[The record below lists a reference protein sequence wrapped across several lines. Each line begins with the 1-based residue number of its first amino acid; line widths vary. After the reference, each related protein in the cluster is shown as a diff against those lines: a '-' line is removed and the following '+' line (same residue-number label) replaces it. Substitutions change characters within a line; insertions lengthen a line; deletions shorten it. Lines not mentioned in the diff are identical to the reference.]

1 MAKALLGNAVL
12 ADDLPYVTGSIGLL
26 GTRPSWNLMNECDTL
41 LMVGNT
47 LPYAEFLPADGQARA
62 VQIDINPRNV
72 SMRVATEVDLIGDSA
87 EVLRRLLAKVRA
99 KTDPDWR
106 ERIELDVRK
115 WWRTLES
122 TAKVPGKSINPQH
135 LFRELSP
142 RLPDALMVGG
152 ECGSHTGWYARDVKL
167 RTGMASSA
175 SAKLAKSG

>member
-1 MAKALLGNAVL
+1 
-12 ADDLPYVTGSIGLL
+12 
-26 GTRPSWNLMNECDTL
+26 MNECDTL

-72 SMRVATEVDLIGDSA
+72 SMRVATEVNLIGDSA
-87 EVLRRLLAKVRA
+87 GVLRRLLAKVRA

-122 TAKVPGKSINPQH
+122 TAKVPASRSTRSTS
-135 LFRELSP
+135 F
-142 RLPDALMVGG
+142 
-152 ECGSHTGWYARDVKL
+152 
-167 RTGMASSA
+167 ASSRRACPMRSWSAA
-175 SAKLAKSG
+175 SAARTQVGTRAT